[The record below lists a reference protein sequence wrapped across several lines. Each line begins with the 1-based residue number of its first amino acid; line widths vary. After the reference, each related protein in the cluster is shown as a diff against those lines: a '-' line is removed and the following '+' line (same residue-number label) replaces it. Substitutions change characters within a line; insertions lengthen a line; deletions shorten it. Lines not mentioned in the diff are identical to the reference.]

1 MISLFGIAD
10 NCTILWIFFTFRQMK
25 IDAPYIVDL
34 SPKKLVGKHV
44 ITSMAEDKT
53 GLLWASFMPHRKQIQ
68 HQIGQ
73 DLYSL
78 QVFPKGY
85 FNVFNPM
92 TSFEK
97 WALVE
102 VEHHHAIPENM
113 EAFSLPGGQYAVFK
127 HRGMDTAIFQY
138 IYSTWLPA
146 SGFAL
151 DNRPHFEVLG
161 EKYKQGSPDSEEEIW
176 IPIST

>member
-1 MISLFGIAD
+1 
-10 NCTILWIFFTFRQMK
+10 MK
-25 IDAPYIVDL
+25 IDAPSIVDL
-34 SPKKLVGKHV
+34 SPKKLLGKHL
-44 ITSMAEDKT
+44 IMSIAEDKT
-53 GLLWASFMPHRKQIQ
+53 GQLWASFMPHRKKIQ

-78 QVFPKGY
+78 QVFPEGY
-85 FNVFNPM
+85 FNAFNPT

-97 WALVE
+97 WALAE
-102 VEHHHAIPENM
+102 VERHDAIPENM

-127 HRGMDTAIFQY
+127 HKGMNTAIFQY

-146 SGFAL
+146 SGYTL

-176 IPIST
+176 IPIRPKPVQ

>member
-1 MISLFGIAD
+1 
-10 NCTILWIFFTFRQMK
+10 MK
-25 IDAPYIVDL
+25 IDSPSLVEL
-34 SPKKLVGKHV
+34 LPKKLLGKHV
-44 ITSMAEDKT
+44 IMSMAEDKT

-78 QVFPKGY
+78 QVFPEGY
-85 FNVFNPM
+85 FNAFNPM
-92 TSFEK
+92 TNYEK

-102 VEHHHAIPENM
+102 VEHHDSIPENM
-113 EAFSLPGGQYAVFK
+113 EAFSLPGGQYAVFYHK
-127 HRGMDTAIFQY
+127 GMDTAIFQY

-146 SGFAL
+146 SGYAL
-151 DNRPHFEVLG
+151 DDRPHFEVLG

-176 IPIST
+176 IPVSLKKQ

>member
-1 MISLFGIAD
+1 
-10 NCTILWIFFTFRQMK
+10 MK
-25 IDAPYIVDL
+25 IEAPSIIEI
-34 SPKKLVGKHV
+34 SSKKLLGKHV
-44 ITSMAEDKT
+44 ITSFAEDKT
-53 GLLWASFMPHRKQIQ
+53 GLLWASFMPRRKEIQ
-68 HQIGQ
+68 HQIGK

-78 QVFPKGY
+78 QVFPENY
-85 FNVFNPM
+85 FNAFNPM

-102 VEHHHAIPENM
+102 VEHLDAIPESM
-113 EAFSLPGGQYAVFK
+113 EAFMLTGGKYAVFNHK
-127 HRGMDTAIFQY
+127 GMDTAIFQY

-161 EKYKQGSPDSEEEIW
+161 EKYKQGSPESEEEIW
-176 IPIST
+176 IPISEKKQ